1 MSKKLKIQFWKPE
14 KSLVMQVLEQERLPA
29 YKDDGFVNINTCPWM
44 SKTNVDLRGEERDRD
59 LEISRIAFDTN
70 IERDN
75 YLQEVV
81 NAITDELFTGYGG
94 LEFGEM
100 CEVSERKSEGWVKRK
115 LLAVLP
121 KKYKNK
127 YKFITE
133 SVNEGALVEL
143 WTFARPI
150 VKCIKPT
157 LNKCGNVF
165 TYTWEEK

>member
-1 MSKKLKIQFWKPE
+1 MNKKLKIQFWKAN
-14 KSLVMQVLEQERLPA
+14 KALVMQVLEQEGLPD

-59 LEISRIAFDTN
+59 LEISRIVFDTN

-81 NAITDELFTGYGG
+81 NAITDELFTGYRE

-100 CEVSERKSEGWVKRK
+100 CEVSRRKSDGWVKRK

-133 SVNEGALVEL
+133 SVDEGTLVEL

-150 VKCIKPT
+150 VKRIEPKIEESGSIVTC
-157 LNKCGNVF
+157 
-165 TYTWEEK
+165 TWEEK

>member
-1 MSKKLKIQFWKPE
+1 MPNWVRNQIIFKTKEDLNKALELCGIDMS
-14 KSLVMQVLEQERLPA
+14 
-29 YKDDGFVNINTCPWM
+29 
-44 SKTNVDLRGEERDRD
+44 
-59 LEISRIAFDTN
+59 
-70 IERDN
+70 
-75 YLQEVV
+75 LQEVV
-81 NAITDELFTGYGG
+81 NAITDELFTGYRE

-100 CEVSERKSEGWVKRK
+100 CEVSRRKSDGWVKRK
-115 LLAVLP
+115 LLTVLP

-133 SVNEGALVEL
+133 SVDEGTLVEL

-150 VKCIKPT
+150 VKHIEPT

>member
-1 MSKKLKIQFWKPE
+1 M
-14 KSLVMQVLEQERLPA
+14 
-29 YKDDGFVNINTCPWM
+29 
-44 SKTNVDLRGEERDRD
+44 RGEERDRD

-81 NAITDELFTGYGG
+81 NAITDELFTGYRE

-100 CEVSERKSEGWVKRK
+100 CEVSRRKSDGWVKRK
-115 LLAVLP
+115 LLTVLP

-133 SVNEGALVEL
+133 SVDEGTLVEL

-150 VKCIKPT
+150 VKHIEPT

>member
-1 MSKKLKIQFWKPE
+1 MNKKLKIQFWKAE
-14 KSLVMQVLEQERLPA
+14 KALVMQILEQERLPY
-29 YKDDGFVNINTCPWM
+29 YKDDGFVNINTCPWI
-44 SKTNVDLRGEERDRD
+44 SKTCVDLRGEERDRD
-59 LEISRIAFDTN
+59 LEVSRIAFDTN

-81 NAITDELFTGYGG
+81 NAITDELFTGYRE

-100 CEVSERKSEGWVKRK
+100 CEVSRRKSDGWVKRK

-133 SVNEGALVEL
+133 SVDEGTLVEL

-150 VKCIKPT
+150 VKRIEPT

>member
-1 MSKKLKIQFWKPE
+1 MVDGSFSGGFRLFLAKMGILDLTVLHKYYNGPV
-14 KSLVMQVLEQERLPA
+14 LVT
-29 YKDDGFVNINTCPWM
+29 INTCPWI
-44 SKTNVDLRGEERDRD
+44 SKTCVDLRGEERDLD

-81 NAITDELFTGYGG
+81 NAITDELFTGYTE

-100 CEVSERKSEGWVKRK
+100 CEVSRRKSEGWVKRK

-133 SVNEGALVEL
+133 SVNEGTLVEL

-150 VKCIKPT
+150 VKRIEPT
-157 LNKCGNVF
+157 LNKYGNVF